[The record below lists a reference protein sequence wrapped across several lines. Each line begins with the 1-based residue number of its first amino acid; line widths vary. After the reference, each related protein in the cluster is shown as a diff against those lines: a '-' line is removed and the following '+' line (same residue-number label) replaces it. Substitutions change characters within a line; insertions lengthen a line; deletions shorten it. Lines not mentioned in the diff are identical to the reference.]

1 MPSVLRN
8 IPTDSVY
15 TRVDSPVGELWLIAS
30 DRGLH
35 AILWQEDADEQAE
48 TAARLRKDPAHPILK
63 KTAAQ
68 LREYFAGR
76 RTEFDIKL
84 APEGTPFQKQV
95 WLELRK
101 IPYGR
106 TISYGEQAR
115 RLGDAKKA
123 RAVGTANSRN
133 PISIIVPCHR
143 VIANNGDLSGFGG
156 GVDKKRFLLD
166 LETQLLQPRF
176 AGL

>member
-15 TRVDSPVGELWLIAS
+15 TRIDSPVGELWLIAS

-35 AILWQEDADEQAE
+35 AILWQEDTDEQSE
-48 TAARLRKDPAHPILK
+48 TAALLRKDPNHPILK
-63 KTAAQ
+63 RAAAQ

-166 LETQLLQPRF
+166 LERQLLQPRF